1 MINEE
6 QYVKE
11 IMANANEI
19 NIHFLQ
25 NRVFLETLKLI
36 EGELYQS
43 FVNGTEEEANAA
55 RLEQKAL
62 IRIMN
67 KLTEHVNK
75 YQTYLQTVK
84 HAQTIAEYDV

>member
-6 QYVKE
+6 EYVKE

-19 NIHFLQ
+19 NIHFMQ

-36 EGELYQS
+36 EGELYND
-43 FVNGTEEEANAA
+43 FINGTEEQANAA

-67 KLTEHVNK
+67 KLTEYVNK

-84 HAQTIAEYDV
+84 HAQLIAEYDV